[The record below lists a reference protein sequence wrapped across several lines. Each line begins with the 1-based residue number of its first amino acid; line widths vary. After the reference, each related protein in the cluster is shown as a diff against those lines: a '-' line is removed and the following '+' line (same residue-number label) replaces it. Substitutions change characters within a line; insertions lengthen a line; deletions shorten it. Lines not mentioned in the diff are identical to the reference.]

1 MPRALHPAPSLRAPA
16 LGRRLL
22 ALLLVAACNTPAG
35 PQPQRATFPP
45 GERIARTGP
54 VALELAEAHYDLR
67 QVSLKVS
74 LTNGGKAPLSIEREG
89 ILLAYGKLEFPVL
102 PSDTKL
108 VPERTTLPPGATVQ
122 LELGFG
128 TEQLMIEAATLHL
141 LSIRAGEEQWL
152 APLHLTVPPPAAFV
166 EAAAQPDEGEL

>member
-1 MPRALHPAPSLRAPA
+1 MLRSLHPVPTLRAAA
-16 LGRRLL
+16 LGRGLLVVLL
-22 ALLLVAACNTPAG
+22 AAACNSPAG

-74 LTNGGKAPLSIEREG
+74 LTNRGKAPLSVERDG
-89 ILLAYGKLEFPVL
+89 ILLAYGDLEFPVL
-102 PSDTKL
+102 PSDTKP
-108 VPERTTLPPGATVQ
+108 VAERTTLPPGGTVQ

-141 LSIRAGEEQWL
+141 LSIHAGDDDWL
-152 APLHLTVPPPAAFV
+152 APLRLTVPPPAAFV
-166 EAAAQPDEGEL
+166 EAAAQPEEEP